1 MGVTKLAAMT
11 RALHSTFAGMR
22 AVIVGCA
29 IVVGCG
35 GGGGTPTGDG
45 GGNDGTNPNATAIM
59 FTLNNVP
66 NDAGVFAFVAAYQD
80 GDGAWKP
87 APARSGDTYAFDVS
101 SGTWGFAY
109 TCQVNVNVNGVP
121 TALRNV
127 LEYHF
132 AVAER
137 TSWTE
142 DILARCTDRIAYV
155 QLSGN
160 ILNPLRGTNSG
171 TYRVAY
177 NGTAVFINK
186 TLTTATYAMLVAPG
200 THDLLVLHGND
211 RNTPGDFLVDGAI
224 VQRNVAVTAAMT
236 RDVDVQAAVATRQL
250 TFSLPASGAPM
261 SSETSTDLITANGTV
276 VPLAGLTKTPLV
288 SPALATS
295 QGAAGDVYDQRATVE
310 FVKNQAVTVS
320 TATTTPANVPITAAP
335 TPLGATTTMSAA
347 TMPYPRFMSTW
358 PGYAGAVGYTW
369 TLAQT
374 PPAAGCGGSAC
385 TITWTA
391 WISPGAAGAM
401 PSYKMPDLS
410 QLPGWSQALQFV
422 AGTMATGEVTAM
434 TSSAG
439 AMDFPPPPP
448 PAGTQRLFAHSTF
461 TVTP

>member
-1 MGVTKLAAMT
+1 
-11 RALHSTFAGMR
+11 MR
-22 AVIVGCA
+22 AVLVGCA
-29 IVVGCG
+29 IVAGCG
-35 GGGGTPTGDG
+35 GGGGTPATGDG

-66 NDAGVFAFVAAYQD
+66 SDVGAFAFVAAYQD

-101 SGTWGFAY
+101 SATWGFAY
-109 TCQVNVNVNGVP
+109 TCQTNVNLSGSP

-127 LEYHF
+127 VEYHF

-142 DILARCTDRIAYV
+142 DILTRCTDRITYV
-155 QLSGN
+155 ALSGN
-160 ILNPLRGTNSG
+160 ILNPLRGANSG

-177 NGTAVFINK
+177 NGSVVFINK
-186 TLTTATYAMLVAPG
+186 TPTIANYTMLVAPG

-211 RNTPGDFLVDGAI
+211 RNNPGDFLVDGAI
-224 VQRNVAVTAAMT
+224 VQRNVTVSAAMT
-236 RDVDVQAAVATRQL
+236 RDVDVQAAVMTRPL
-250 TFSLPASGAPM
+250 TVSLPGSGAPL
-261 SSETSTDLITANGTV
+261 SSETTTELLTANGTS
-276 VPLAGLTKTPLV
+276 VPLAGLTKTPPSLV
-288 SPALATS
+288 STALATS
-295 QGAAGDVYDQRATVE
+295 QGAAGDLYDQRVTAE
-310 FVKNQAVTVS
+310 FVKNQAVTVT
-320 TATTTPANVPITAAP
+320 TATTTPANVSITAAP
-335 TPLGATTTMSAA
+335 KPLGATTTTSAA

-385 TITWTA
+385 TITWIA
-391 WISPGAAGAM
+391 WVSPGAAGAT
-401 PSYKMPDLS
+401 PSYTMPDLS
-410 QLPGWSQALQFV
+410 HLPGWSQALQFV
-422 AGTMATGEVTAM
+422 AGTMATGDVTAM

-439 AMDFPPPPP
+439 AMDFPPNPP
-448 PAGTQRLFAHSTF
+448 PAGTQRVFTHSTF